1 MDLSFVKLYRKSLAS
16 SVFQNA
22 NLWQVWSFCMMRANH
37 KTTKVLFEGQE
48 MILQAGQFITG
59 RYEGSKACNLRPS
72 TFRDQLYKLK
82 RLKSIDIK
90 SDNKKS
96 IITICNWG
104 FYQNPRNLS
113 DTKSDIRSDNKP
125 TTTRH
130 RQEWKKYNNE
140 DCELTF
146 NPIGDYVG
154 K

>member
-1 MDLSFVKLYRKSLAS
+1 MEGYVKLYRKSLDS
-16 SVFQNA
+16 SVFHSA
-22 NLWQVWSFCMMRANH
+22 NLWKVWCYCLMRANH
-37 KTTKVLFEGQE
+37 KANKILFEGKE
-48 MILQAGQFITG
+48 LILQSGQFITG
-59 RYEGSKACNLRPS
+59 RYEGSKTCNMKPS

-104 FYQNPRNLS
+104 FYQGSKNVS
-113 DTKSDIRSDNKP
+113 DTKCDNKP
-125 TTTRH
+125 TATRH